1 MLNPAIG
8 KLIKNNDNR
17 YRLVV
22 EISRKARDIAAK
34 AEENSDQSIDKPLS
48 EAINS
53 MAKEQGLI

>member
-53 MAKEQGLI
+53 IAKEQGLI